1 MQQEQQAHT
10 EYQSSQN
17 PQMNLYEGSAGSVG
31 KTCSL
36 YRECVIMLLG
46 S

>member
-1 MQQEQQAHT
+1 MQQKQAYT

-31 KTCSL
+31 KPADCIVS
-36 YRECVIMLLG
+36 V
-46 S
+46 